1 MRKDVLIVDDEP
13 AIRRLLV
20 GALDRVGL
28 GHIEAT
34 TAGEALRL
42 AGGSQQPAVALL
54 DLGLPDRDGLEI
66 VPQLAAMGLAIIVL
80 TARDATEEKV
90 AALDLGADDFVTKP
104 FDSAELLARV
114 RSALRRK
121 GGTSSD
127 PQKRSF
133 EGGSIDRGTHT
144 VLIAGALAPLTPREF
159 DLLWALAERPGR
171 VMTHTA
177 LLETVWGPA
186 HRDDL
191 DYLRVA
197 IRSLRK
203 KIEADPSR
211 PTLVMNEPGIGYR
224 LASPGDVQGTRS
236 HTVRA
241 AKNT

>member
-1 MRKDVLIVDDEP
+1 MRNDILVVDDEP

-20 GALDRVGL
+20 GTLDRSGL
-28 GHIEAT
+28 THAEA
-34 TAGEALRL
+34 ANAAEALRL
-42 AGGSQQPAVALL
+42 ASAKPPPLVVLL
-54 DLGLPDRDGLEI
+54 DLGLPDRDGLAI
-66 VPQLAAMGLAIIVL
+66 VPQLAALGLAIIVL

-121 GGTSSD
+121 AGYLPD
-127 PQKRSF
+127 PQRREF
-133 EGGSIDRGTHT
+133 LGGDIDRENHSVSLSGSPVT
-144 VLIAGALAPLTPREF
+144 LTPREF
-159 DLLWALAERPGR
+159 DLLWALAEKPGR

-186 HRDDL
+186 HREDL

-203 KIEADPSR
+203 KVEADPSQ
-211 PTLVMNEPGIGYR
+211 PKLIVNEPGIGYR
-224 LASPGDVQGTRS
+224 LTGSEKLND
-236 HTVRA
+236 
-241 AKNT
+241 

>member
-1 MRKDVLIVDDEP
+1 MHRDVLIIDDEP

-28 GHIEAT
+28 SHIEAAS
-34 TAGEALRL
+34 AGEALRL
-42 AGGSQQPAVALL
+42 AAGPQQPAVALL

-66 VPQLAAMGLAIIVL
+66 VPQLAALGVTIIVL

-114 RSALRRK
+114 RTALRRK
-121 GGTSSD
+121 SGALDD
-127 PQKRSF
+127 PHKRDF
-133 EGGSIDRGTHT
+133 EGGSIDRAEHS
-144 VLIAGALAPLTPREF
+144 VLIDGTPVSLTPREF
-159 DLLWALAERPGR
+159 ELLWALSEKPGR
-171 VMTHTA
+171 VMTHAA
-177 LLETVWGPA
+177 LLETVWGAA

-203 KIEADPSR
+203 KVETDASR
-211 PTLVMNEPGIGYR
+211 PKLVINEPGIGYR
-224 LASPGDVQGTRS
+224 LASPDSRS
-236 HTVRA
+236 D
-241 AKNT
+241 